1 MLNTIDKVIGFNF
14 SCQSVH
20 SSIYRMIG
28 LVYCSFIMALM
39 ALQQLLASMQAMT
52 RRMEEIRRGRKK
64 SEVVEPHHSRSIK
77 EFIYPSS

>member
-1 MLNTIDKVIGFNF
+1 
-14 SCQSVH
+14 
-20 SSIYRMIG
+20 
-28 LVYCSFIMALM
+28 MALM